1 MLEKMNTFTNLLT
14 RRISGERRA
23 INAENPTGEK
33 GKGGISASE
42 LGPCRKGNPCILDI
56 TPGATVTLADF
67 SGCGL
72 IDHIWF
78 TLLDPICF
86 QPHTLSGTI
95 LRIYWDQECTP
106 SVEAPIG
113 DFFCCGFDQNCIVNS
128 APIAVNP
135 NRSFNCYF
143 PMPFRKHFRITIQ
156 NCTNETIPRLFYQ
169 IDFRL
174 LSTLPEDT
182 VYFHAKWNQRLKNTA
197 NLGEDYTI
205 LSLPKADGH
214 YVGTYLAVTSY
225 EPYCWCEGELKFYID
240 GDLEYPTICGTGT
253 EDYFGGA
260 WAFGIPHNGHA
271 VETTFSSLYTGF
283 PYFSHP
289 NVNQTISNRGLYRF
303 HLLDPIMFNH
313 MIRVTI
319 QQIGKHDGHLFER
332 IDDITSVAYWYQT
345 HE

>member
-197 NLGEDYTI
+197 NLGEDI
-205 LSLPKADGH
+205 LFSLFQKQM
-214 YVGTYLAVTSY
+214 
-225 EPYCWCEGELKFYID
+225 
-240 GDLEYPTICGTGT
+240 
-253 EDYFGGA
+253 
-260 WAFGIPHNGHA
+260 GI
-271 VETTFSSLYTGF
+271 T
-283 PYFSHP
+283 
-289 NVNQTISNRGLYRF
+289 
-303 HLLDPIMFNH
+303 
-313 MIRVTI
+313 
-319 QQIGKHDGHLFER
+319 
-332 IDDITSVAYWYQT
+332 
-345 HE
+345 